1 LVTFYLVIFA
11 ILLVAQITFTETYA
25 LTQPEGEI
33 SVEIKPG
40 ETRVFTWGLA
50 SDKSEDIKVE
60 LFAIGKGSEFLSFP
74 QTISISAWQAENV
87 QVTVSIPFD
96 YPGDVELNPAMYA
109 EEPRTS
115 SFDIGARAVKTIS
128 IKISPNENPNL
139 IEYSSGEDKMEDKI
153 VKQIIKS
160 PKKQM
165 KSGVNTVDVT
175 CKQGLELILK
185 TTDGSAACVKPATA
199 STLIERGWAKLNEVK
214 QETFDPE
221 LVASAKK
228 NIPILRSLP
237 EELLEQCENV
247 NSASDFRILVVAVAS
262 MKDDLTKSL
271 YKINLLLTSLELQ
284 GYDEH
289 PEVGPLITET
299 RSIAVEASEC
309 IKDLAKKYGS

>member
-1 LVTFYLVIFA
+1 MITFYLVIFA

-25 LTQPEGEI
+25 LTQPEEEI

-40 ETRVFTWGLA
+40 ETRVFTWELV
-50 SDKSEDIKVE
+50 SDKDERIEVE

-74 QTISISAWQAENV
+74 QTISISAWKAENV

-96 YPGDVELNPAMYA
+96 YPGGVELNPAMYA
-109 EEPRTS
+109 EEPGTS
-115 SFDIGARAVKTIS
+115 SLDIGDRAVKTIS
-128 IKISPNENPNL
+128 IKISPNETPNL

-153 VKQIIKS
+153 VKQIITS

-165 KSGVNTVDVT
+165 KSGVNAIDVT

-185 TTDGSAACVKPATA
+185 TTDGSSACVKPATA
-199 STLIERGWAKLNEVK
+199 STLIERGWAKFNEEK
-214 QETFDPE
+214 QQTFDPE

-228 NIPILRSLP
+228 IIPKIQELP
-237 EELLEQCENV
+237 KELLKQCKNV
-247 NSASDFRILVVAVAS
+247 NSYSDHKKLVRLVAS
-262 MKDDLTKSL
+262 LEDVITEDLHKFDV
-271 YKINLLLTSLELQ
+271 LLTVLESE
-284 GYDEH
+284 GYDKH

-309 IKDLAKKYGS
+309 LKDLNKKYGS

>member
-1 LVTFYLVIFA
+1 LITFYLVIFA

-25 LTQPEGEI
+25 LTQPEVEI
-33 SVEIKPG
+33 SVEIKPS
-40 ETRVFTWGLA
+40 ETRVFTWELV
-50 SDKSEDIKVE
+50 SDKSEDIEVE

-74 QTISISAWQAENV
+74 QTISISAWKAENV

-115 SFDIGARAVKTIS
+115 SFDIGGRVVKTIS
-128 IKISPNENPNL
+128 IKISPNETPNL
-139 IEYSSGEDKMEDKI
+139 IKDSSGEDKMEDEM
-153 VKQIIKS
+153 VKQIITS

-165 KSGVNTVDVT
+165 KSGVNAVDVT

-185 TTDGSAACVKPATA
+185 TTDGSSACVKPATA
-199 STLIERGWAKLNEVK
+199 STLIERGWAKFNEVK
-214 QETFDPE
+214 QQTFDPE

-228 NIPILRSLP
+228 IIPKIQELP
-237 EELLEQCENV
+237 KELLKQCKNV
-247 NSASDFRILVVAVAS
+247 NSYSDHKKLVRLVAS
-262 MKDDLTKSL
+262 LEDVITEDLHKFDV
-271 YKINLLLTSLELQ
+271 LLTVLESE
-284 GYDEH
+284 GYDKH

-309 IKDLAKKYGS
+309 LKDLNKKYG

>member
-1 LVTFYLVIFA
+1 MITFYLVIFA

-40 ETRVFTWGLA
+40 ETRVFTWVLT
-50 SDKSEDIKVE
+50 SDKSEDIEVE

-74 QTISISAWQAENV
+74 QTISISAWKAENV

-128 IKISPNENPNL
+128 IKISPNETPNL

-153 VKQIIKS
+153 VKQIITS

-165 KSGVNTVDVT
+165 KSGVNAVDVT

-199 STLIERGWAKLNEVK
+199 STLIERGWAKFNEEK
-214 QETFDPE
+214 QQTFDPE

-228 NIPILRSLP
+228 IIPKIQELP
-237 EELLEQCENV
+237 KELLKQCKNV
-247 NSASDFRILVVAVAS
+247 NSYSDHKKLVRLVAS
-262 MKDDLTKSL
+262 LEDVITEDLHKFDV
-271 YKINLLLTSLELQ
+271 LLTVLESE
-284 GYDEH
+284 GYDKH

-309 IKDLAKKYGS
+309 LKDLNKKYG